1 MIKNCDESVEINHN
15 RNCAYIPDHPYNLKI
30 QKHSL
35 IIQKQ
40 LMMFMKIWKTV
51 IKQRKGEC

>member
-30 QKHSL
+30 QTHSL

-40 LMMFMKIWKTV
+40 LMMFMKI
-51 IKQRKGEC
+51 